1 VLHELR
7 VENLLLMERAEL
19 RLAPG
24 LNMLTGETGA
34 GKTLLAHAL
43 DLLLGGKARRDIV
56 RPGAG
61 EAYVEGVFDLPPEL
75 AGSERLPAGAE
86 EIVLARRVWPDGR
99 TRAYVCGRAATQAD
113 LQELGSRLL
122 SFYGQ
127 HEHRKL
133 MLSTAQL
140 ELLDAYIGPDQQALR
155 EGLRGAY
162 ERVRELEGRA
172 AELAELAGARDRELD
187 LLSFELSEIEAAAPT
202 EAEPGALGAE
212 RDRLRHQEALVRA
225 ATVAAH
231 SLAPEAGVGA
241 TELLAEA
248 AGQLEQVAA
257 VDPRLK
263 ALADRLETLRYE
275 SEDVTAELRGYLAE
289 FERGDDAGG
298 GRLEEVEERLAL
310 LARLERKHG
319 GTIADVLAHAER
331 CRARREELE
340 NADSA
345 LETLEAELAQ
355 ARSDRDALA
364 AQLGRARRSRAPKL
378 AAAVRTRLAEL
389 AMADARFEIEL
400 SPRSDGCGPRGA
412 DAIEMRIAANAGGA
426 VGPLREVAS
435 GGELSRVML
444 ALLSVAHGI
453 LDPAHDPAHPTA
465 RPRAKA
471 GADGPGS
478 MLVFDEID
486 AGIGGHTARAVG
498 EHLRA
503 LSAGR
508 QILCITHLPQVAAL
522 ADRHFTIVKDGS
534 VTPATTTVSAL
545 DGDAVVSELV
555 RMLGGGS
562 EDRAA
567 NEHARE
573 LLRAA

>member
-1 VLHELR
+1 MLHELR
-7 VENLLLMERAEL
+7 VENLLLMQRAEL

-56 RPGAG
+56 RPGAA
-61 EAYVEGVFDLPPEL
+61 EAYVEGVFALPPAL
-75 AGSERLPAGAE
+75 ADSERLPADAE

-113 LQELGSRLL
+113 LQELGSQLL

-140 ELLDAYIGPDQQALR
+140 ELLDAYIGSGQQALR
-155 EGLRGAY
+155 EQLRGAH

-172 AELAELAGARDRELD
+172 VELRELAGARDRELD
-187 LLSFELSEIEAAAPT
+187 LLTFELDEIEAAAPT
-202 EAEPGALGAE
+202 EAEQADLSAE
-212 RDRLRHQEALVRA
+212 RDRLRHQEVLVHA
-225 ATVAAH
+225 ATVAAD
-231 SLAPEAGVGA
+231 SLTPEAGVGA

-248 AGQLEQVAA
+248 TGRLENVMA
-257 VDPRLK
+257 VDPRLTT
-263 ALADRLETLRYE
+263 LAQRLEVLRYE
-275 SEDVTAELRGYLAE
+275 SEDITGELRGYLAE
-289 FERGDDAGG
+289 LEGG
-298 GRLEEVEERLAL
+298 EEGAGRLEEVEERLAL

-331 CRARREELE
+331 CRARREELQ

-345 LETLEAELAQ
+345 LEAVEAELAQ
-355 ARSDRDALA
+355 ARSERDALA
-364 AQLGRARRSRAPKL
+364 GRLSKARRSKAPKL
-378 AAAVRTRLAEL
+378 AAAVRERLAEL

-400 SPRSDGCGPRGA
+400 SPRPDGCGPRGA
-412 DAIEMRIAANAGGA
+412 DAIEMRIAANAGGPL
-426 VGPLREVAS
+426 GPLREVAS

-444 ALLSVAHGI
+444 ALLSVAHGMSDAPQAADA
-453 LDPAHDPAHPTA
+453 DPGET
-465 RPRAKA
+465 
-471 GADGPGS
+471 GS

-567 NEHARE
+567 SEHARE

>member
-1 VLHELR
+1 MLYELR

-56 RPGAG
+56 RPGAA
-61 EAYVEGVFDLPPEL
+61 EAYVEGVFALPPDL
-75 AGSERLPAGAE
+75 AGSERLPSGAE

-140 ELLDAYIGPDQQALR
+140 ELLDAYVGPGQRALR
-155 EGLRGAY
+155 DELRAVY
-162 ERVRELEGRA
+162 ERVRALEARAGELG
-172 AELAELAGARDRELD
+172 ELAGARDRELD
-187 LLSFELSEIEAAAPT
+187 LLTFELEEIEAAAPD
-202 EAEPGALGAE
+202 EAERASLTAD
-212 RDRLRHQEALVRA
+212 RDRLRHQEALVQS

-231 SLAPEAGVGA
+231 SLTPEAGTGA

-248 AGQLEQVAA
+248 AGRLEQVMA
-257 VDPRLK
+257 VDPRLR
-263 ALADRLETLRYE
+263 ALAERLEALRYE
-275 SEDVTAELRGYLAE
+275 TEDITAELRGYLAE
-289 FERGDDAGG
+289 LEGGDGG
-298 GRLEEVEERLAL
+298 AGRLEEIEERLAA

-331 CRARREELE
+331 CRARRDELQ

-345 LETLEAELAQ
+345 LEAVEAELTA
-355 ARSDRDALA
+355 ARAELDQLA
-364 AQLGRARRSRAPKL
+364 GRLRKARRSKAPKL
-378 AAAVRTRLAEL
+378 AAAVRERLAEL

-400 SPRSDGCGPRGA
+400 SPRADGCGPRGA
-412 DAIEMRIAANAGGA
+412 DTIEMRIAANAGGPL
-426 VGPLREVAS
+426 GPLREVAS

-444 ALLSVAHGI
+444 ALLSVAHGT
-453 LDPAHDPAHPTA
+453 LDPA
-465 RPRAKA
+465 A
-471 GADGPGS
+471 GPEGMGA

-508 QILCITHLPQVAAL
+508 QVLCITHLPQVAAL
-522 ADRHFTIVKDGS
+522 ADRHFTIVKDTS
-534 VTPATTTVSAL
+534 VMPATTTVTAL
-545 DGDAVVSELV
+545 DGDDVVGELV

-562 EDRAA
+562 EDHAA

>member
-1 VLHELR
+1 LR

-56 RPGAG
+56 RPGAA
-61 EAYVEGVFDLPPEL
+61 EAYVEGVFELPPAL
-75 AGSERLPAGAE
+75 AGSERLPSGAE

-113 LQELGSRLL
+113 LQELGSQLL

-155 EGLRGAY
+155 EGLRTAY

-172 AELAELAGARDRELD
+172 AELGELAGARDRELD
-187 LLSFELSEIEAAAPT
+187 LLTFELEEIEAAAPT
-202 EAEPGALGAE
+202 EAEHAALTAE
-212 RDRLRHQEALVRA
+212 RDRLRHQEALVHA

-231 SLAPEAGVGA
+231 SLTPEAGVGA

-248 AGQLEQVAA
+248 AGQLEQVMEL
-257 VDPRLK
+257 DPRLK
-263 ALADRLETLRYE
+263 ALAQRLETLRYE
-275 SEDVTAELRGYLAE
+275 SEDVTGELRGYLAE
-289 FERGDDAGG
+289 VEGG
-298 GRLEEVEERLAL
+298 GDGAVRLEDLEERLAL

-331 CRARREELE
+331 CRARRDELQ

-345 LETLEAELAQ
+345 LEAIEAELAR
-355 ARSDRDALA
+355 ARSERDALA
-364 AQLGRARRSRAPKL
+364 GRLGKARRTKAPKL
-378 AAAVRTRLAEL
+378 AGAVRRRLAEL

-400 SPRSDGCGPRGA
+400 SPRPDGCGPRGA
-412 DAIEMRIAANAGGA
+412 DAIEMRIAANAGGPL
-426 VGPLREVAS
+426 GPLREVAS

-444 ALLSVAHGI
+444 ALLSVAHG
-453 LDPAHDPAHPTA
+453 TA
-465 RPRAKA
+465 DVA
-471 GADGPGS
+471 GGSGS

-508 QILCITHLPQVAAL
+508 QVLCITHLPQVAAL
-522 ADRHFTIVKDGS
+522 AERHFTIVKDGS

-555 RMLGGGS
+555 RMLGGGT

>member
-1 VLHELR
+1 VLYELR

-24 LNMLTGETGA
+24 LNLLTGETGA

-43 DLLLGGKARRDIV
+43 DLLLGGKARRDVV
-56 RPGAG
+56 RPGAA
-61 EAYVEGVFDLPPEL
+61 EAYVEGVFALPPAL
-75 AGSERLPAGAE
+75 AGSERLPTDAE

-113 LQELGSRLL
+113 LQELGSQLL

-140 ELLDAYIGPDQQALR
+140 ELLDAYVGPAQRALR
-155 EGLRGAY
+155 DTLRSAH
-162 ERVRELEGRA
+162 ERVRELEARA
-172 AELAELAGARDRELD
+172 AELRELAGARDRELD
-187 LLSFELSEIEAAAPT
+187 LLTFELEEIEAAAPT
-202 EAEPGALGAE
+202 DAEQAGLGAE
-212 RDRLRHQEALVRA
+212 RDRLRHQEALAQA

-231 SLAPEAGVGA
+231 NLTPEAGVGA

-248 AGQLEQVAA
+248 AARLEHVMA
-257 VDPRLK
+257 VDPRLE
-263 ALADRLETLRYE
+263 AVAQRLEALRYE
-275 SEDVTAELRGYLAE
+275 SEDVVGELRGYLAE
-289 FERGDDAGG
+289 LEGG
-298 GRLEEVEERLAL
+298 GEVGAARLEEIEERLAL

-331 CRARREELE
+331 CRARRSELQ

-345 LETLEAELAQ
+345 LECIEAELAQ
-355 ARSDRDALA
+355 ARTKRDELA
-364 AQLGRARRSRAPKL
+364 GRLGKARRRSAPRL
-378 AAAVRTRLAEL
+378 AAAVRERLAEL

-400 SPRSDGCGPRGA
+400 SPRPDGCGPRGA
-412 DAIEMRIAANAGGA
+412 DAIEMQIAANAGGPL
-426 VGPLREVAS
+426 GPLREVAS

-444 ALLSVAHGI
+444 ALLSVAHGAAE
-453 LDPAHDPAHPTA
+453 PEGG
-465 RPRAKA
+465 A
-471 GADGPGS
+471 GGS
-478 MLVFDEID
+478 GSLLVFDEID

-508 QILCITHLPQVAAL
+508 QVLCITHLPQVAAL
-522 ADRHFTIVKDGS
+522 ADRHFTIVKTTG
-534 VTPATTTVSAL
+534 VTPATTTVTAL
-545 DGDAVVSELV
+545 DGDDVVSELV
-555 RMLGGGS
+555 RMLGGGA

>member
-24 LNMLTGETGA
+24 LNLLTGETGA

-61 EAYVEGVFDLPPEL
+61 EAYVEGVFDLPPAL
-75 AGSERLPAGAE
+75 AGSERLPSGAE

-113 LQELGSRLL
+113 LQELGSRVL

-140 ELLDAYIGPDQQALR
+140 ELLDAYIGDGQQVLR
-155 EGLRGAY
+155 TELHAAY
-162 ERVRELEGRA
+162 ERVRTLEGRA
-172 AELAELAGARDRELD
+172 AELGELAGARDRELD
-187 LLSFELSEIEAAAPT
+187 LLAFELSEIEAAAPT
-202 EAEPGALGAE
+202 EAEQATLTAE
-212 RDRLRHQEALVRA
+212 RDRLRHQEALVHA

-231 SLAPEAGVGA
+231 NLAPEAGVGA

-248 AGQLEQVAA
+248 AGQLDQVAD
-257 VDPRLK
+257 VDARLK
-263 ALADRLETLRYE
+263 DLAQRLETLRYE
-275 SEDVTAELRGYLAE
+275 SEDVTAELRGYLAG
-289 FERGDDAGG
+289 FEGGEDAAE
-298 GRLEEVEERLAL
+298 RLEQVEERLAL

-319 GTIADVLAHAER
+319 GTIADVLAYAER
-331 CRARREELE
+331 CRARRDELE

-345 LETLEAELAQ
+345 LETIEADLQQ
-355 ARSDRDALA
+355 ARGERDAIA
-364 AQLGRARRSRAPKL
+364 GRLGKARRSKAPKL

-400 SPRSDGCGPRGA
+400 SPRPDGCGPRGA
-412 DAIEMRIAANAGGA
+412 DAIEMRIAANAGGPL
-426 VGPLREVAS
+426 GPLREVAS

-453 LDPAHDPAHPTA
+453 SDPAQAVRGEA
-465 RPRAKA
+465 
-471 GADGPGS
+471 GS

-534 VTPATTTVSAL
+534 VTPATTTVTAL

-555 RMLGGGS
+555 RMLGSGS
-562 EDRAA
+562 DDRAA

>member
-1 VLHELR
+1 MLHELR

-24 LNMLTGETGA
+24 LNLLTGETGA

-56 RPGAG
+56 RPGAR
-61 EAYVEGVFDLPPEL
+61 EAYVEGVFDLPPAL
-75 AGSERLPAGAE
+75 AGSERLPSDAE

-113 LQELGSRLL
+113 LQELGSRVL

-140 ELLDAYIGPDQQALR
+140 ELLDAYIGDSQQALR
-155 EGLRGAY
+155 TDLHGAY
-162 ERVRELEGRA
+162 ERVRELQGRA
-172 AELAELAGARDRELD
+172 AELGELAGARDRELD
-187 LLSFELSEIEAAAPT
+187 LLTFELSEIEAAAPT
-202 EAEPGALGAE
+202 EAEQAALTAE
-212 RDRLRHQEALVRA
+212 RDRLRHQEALVHA

-231 SLAPEAGVGA
+231 NLTPDAGVGA

-248 AGQLEQVAA
+248 AGQLDQVAA
-257 VDPRLK
+257 VDARLED
-263 ALADRLETLRYE
+263 LAQRLETLRYE
-275 SEDVTAELRGYLAE
+275 SEDVTAELRGYLAG
-289 FERGDDAGG
+289 FEGAEDAA
-298 GRLEEVEERLAL
+298 GRLEQVEERLAL

-319 GTIADVLAHAER
+319 GTIADVLAYAER
-331 CRARREELE
+331 CRARRDELE

-345 LETLEAELAQ
+345 LETIETDLQQ
-355 ARSDRDALA
+355 ARGTRDAIA
-364 AQLGRARRSRAPKL
+364 GRLGKARRSKAPKL

-400 SPRSDGCGPRGA
+400 SPRPDGCGPRGA
-412 DAIEMRIAANAGGA
+412 DAIEMRIAANAGGPL
-426 VGPLREVAS
+426 GPLREVAS

-453 LDPAHDPAHPTA
+453 SDSA
-465 RPRAKA
+465 RAARGEA
-471 GADGPGS
+471 GS

-534 VTPATTTVSAL
+534 VTPATTTVTAL

-555 RMLGGGS
+555 RMLGSGS
-562 EDRAA
+562 DDRAA

>member
-1 VLHELR
+1 VLYELR
-7 VENLLLMERAEL
+7 VENLLLMKRAEL

-24 LNMLTGETGA
+24 LNLLTGETGA

-56 RPGAG
+56 RPGAA
-61 EAYVEGVFDLPPEL
+61 EAYVEGVFALPPEL
-75 AGSERLPAGAE
+75 AGSERLPSDAE

-113 LQELGSRLL
+113 LQELGGRLL

-140 ELLDAYIGPDQQALR
+140 ELLDAYIGPAQRGLR
-155 EGLRGAY
+155 EKLSAAH
-162 ERVRELEGRA
+162 ERVRELDARA
-172 AELAELAGARDRELD
+172 AELRELAGARDRELD
-187 LLSFELSEIEAAAPT
+187 LLTFELQEIEAAEPT
-202 EAEPGALGAE
+202 EAEQAALTAE
-212 RDRLRHQEALVRA
+212 RDRVRHQEALAQA

-231 SLAPEAGVGA
+231 NLAPEAGIGA
-241 TELLAEA
+241 NELLAEA
-248 AGQLEQVAA
+248 AARLEHVMA
-257 VDPRLK
+257 VDPRLGQ
-263 ALADRLETLRYE
+263 LAERLETLRYE
-275 SEDVTAELRGYLAE
+275 SEDVGAELRGYLAE
-289 FERGDDAGG
+289 LEGG
-298 GRLEEVEERLAL
+298 GEGGAARLEEIEERLAL

-319 GTIADVLAHAER
+319 GTIADVLAYAER
-331 CRARREELE
+331 CRARRSELE

-345 LETLEAELAQ
+345 LESIEADLGEARRARDELAG
-355 ARSDRDALA
+355 R
-364 AQLGRARRSRAPKL
+364 LGKARRRHAPKL
-378 AAAVRTRLAEL
+378 AAAVRERLAEL
-389 AMADARFEIEL
+389 AMSDARFEIQL
-400 SPRSDGCGPRGA
+400 SPRPDGCGPRGA
-412 DAIEMRIAANAGGA
+412 DAIEMQIAANAGGPL
-426 VGPLREVAS
+426 GPLREVAS

-444 ALLSVAHGI
+444 ALLSVAHGTA
-453 LDPAHDPAHPTA
+453 DPE
-465 RPRAKA
+465 
-471 GADGPGS
+471 GESGS
-478 MLVFDEID
+478 LLVFDEID

-498 EHLRA
+498 AHLRA

-508 QILCITHLPQVAAL
+508 QVLCITHLPQVAAL
-522 ADRHFTIVKDGS
+522 ADRHFTIVKTTG

-555 RMLGGGS
+555 RMLGAGS